1 MLMCIRLCVYAYVL
15 ADILQYLAVEK
26 ELGVNRDHANKNG
39 ESRTFQNI
47 FIRTFSVCAD
57 RAF

>member
-15 ADILQYLAVEK
+15 ADILQYLAVER

-39 ESRTFQNI
+39 ESH
-47 FIRTFSVCAD
+47 TFS
-57 RAF
+57 RTIL